1 MAWTNNSAAIQTP
14 ENPAT
19 VTGAPMPTD
28 WLPFDA
34 SRYTPMVRE
43 DTLAGL
49 AKQAEVDERKEDRA
63 AIKRNLRSIMSNRL
77 LSEMARVRAASEL
90 AKMHD
95 DEELQEMRD
104 EVARLKAVIE
114 ASADDSEQLPPSL
127 RGRR

>member
-14 ENPAT
+14 ENPAK
-19 VTGAPMPTD
+19 VAMPTD

-34 SRYTPMVRE
+34 SRHTPMVRE
-43 DTLAGL
+43 NVLAGL
-49 AKQAEVDERKEDRA
+49 VTQAEKTIADERDEDMA
-63 AIKRNLRSIMSNRL
+63 SIKRNLRSIMSNRL

-95 DEELQEMRD
+95 DDELQEMRE
-104 EVARLKAVIE
+104 EVARLKAIIE